1 MNIEDLSIYHKYIL
15 YQVLMSV
22 GIQPYIA
29 IISDNNELLNIFIDE
44 ITKRISKVR
53 KLCDYSYKGEYTTP
67 EYLTKILV
75 ENHDIFILMNFDKV
89 INEKVEFYLTEN
101 RKVSHDDAVYY
112 QLIGFREYLRN
123 ASLIIPCSHRLTR
136 GFFTDAQL
144 GSFVQLYNL
153 DDTSLFNEYV
163 DEEKIKKIV
172 RRLEY
177 IDYDQRNKEIKKH
190 LW

>member
-53 KLCDYSYKGEYTTP
+53 KLYDYSYNGEYTTP